1 MSYYKKMNSFYAIFK
16 SIEEIGISFDEL
28 LIISFLSSQWNLNN
42 DVDSKKMTQNF
53 SRYSKSTMHRKLN
66 LLRNKNVIDYQV
78 DYEDGRK
85 ILIIKGKCYLR
96 VTDELKHIIENFQP
110 FSL

>member
-1 MSYYKKMNSFYAIFK
+1 MNSFYAIFK
-16 SIEEIGISFDEL
+16 LVEETGVSFDEL
-28 LIISFLSSQWNLNN
+28 FIISFLTSQWNSKN
-42 DVDSKKMTQNF
+42 DVDSKKLTQNF
-53 SRYSKSTMHRKLN
+53 SRYSKSTMNRKLN

>member
-1 MSYYKKMNSFYAIFK
+1 MNSFYAIFK
-16 SIEEIGISFDEL
+16 SIEETDISFDEL

-85 ILIIKGKCYLR
+85 ILIIKGGSYQIVSDKVEQVL
-96 VTDELKHIIENFQP
+96 ENFQP